1 MQSEIAMNKF
11 VFPLRLKV
19 LITVLAFLMMVVGFI
34 TATMADLFHQDK
46 TAYVRD
52 LSASVT
58 SDIKTEVDT
67 ILGGYVSATRV
78 LSEVLFADYIEPQA
92 KQQLVKPLF
101 VAYPEILALVT
112 TNRDDE
118 PISIYNASAVR
129 NAGVEPDALLDY
141 AAMQEPE
148 STEAIGVYGVQLSSG
163 QNAVALTLEHHFS
176 ADGETRTISA
186 IATPALFRRAI
197 QRDDAFQAMLID
209 SQGKPIME
217 STDADTDTGWAT
229 ATLGNFNN
237 LEGGASGVI
246 NIRDKDVEYFAGAAK
261 IDVGGLNVVTR
272 ISVSAAYLTARQLLS
287 DLVIVGLIIIF
298 IAAISGVVVSRKF
311 TAPLESLSAAVRK
324 VAKGDFSVNVDIR
337 SRDEIGQLS
346 TSFNDMA
353 DELMERERSLKSAQL
368 ALLQSEK
375 MAAVGT
381 LSAGLAHEVK
391 NPLSAVLG
399 YAQLSKR
406 KLEQPEVI
414 KQHLDTIEN
423 ETRRC
428 NEIISNLMQF
438 SRQEKGE
445 FTDVTVN
452 GVVEKSVGIVDHQL
466 GLNNVHVNM
475 ELAPDIPE
483 IIGNPNQ
490 LQQVLM
496 NLAINAQQ
504 AMAPDGG
511 TVDIVTYC
519 DDEKVYI
526 SVSDTGPGI
535 NEEVAKKIFEPF
547 YTTKAAG
554 EGTGLGLSVT
564 YGIIQDHK
572 GDIRVERADSGG
584 ARFVIELPLHITR
597 ELVSSGSLSLEK
609 VS

>member
-1 MQSEIAMNKF
+1 MNKF

-78 LSEVLFADYIEPQA
+78 LSEVLFADYIEPDA
-92 KQQLVKPLF
+92 KQKLVKPLF

-112 TNRDDE
+112 TNRQDE

-129 NAGVEPDALLDY
+129 NAGIEPDRLLDF
-141 AAMQEPE
+141 ASMRDFEPGD
-148 STEAIGVYGVQLSSG
+148 TIGVYGVQLGLG
-163 QNAVALTLEHHFS
+163 QNAVALTLEHRFTDDDS
-176 ADGETRTISA
+176 TRTISA
-186 IATPALFRRAI
+186 IATPALFRRATE
-197 QRDDAFQAMLID
+197 RGDAFQAMLID
-209 SQGKPIME
+209 SLGKPLTE
-217 STDADTDTGWAT
+217 TAADATDTRWAT
-229 ATLGNFNN
+229 ATLRNFDN
-237 LEGGASGVI
+237 LDGGASGVI
-246 NIRDKDVEYFAGAAK
+246 NIWDNEIEYFAGAAK
-261 IDVGGLNVVTR
+261 IDVGGLSVVTR

-287 DLVIVGLIIIF
+287 DLVIVGLIIVF

-311 TAPLESLSAAVRK
+311 TAPLEALSAAVRK
-324 VAKGDFSVNVDIR
+324 VAKGDFDVNVDIQ

-368 ALLQSEK
+368 ALVQSEK

-406 KLEQPEVI
+406 KLSQPDVVL
-414 KQHLDTIEN
+414 KHLNTIES

-445 FTDVTVN
+445 FTDVTIN
-452 GVVEKSVGIVDHQL
+452 EVVEKSVGIVDHQL
-466 GLNNVHVNM
+466 GLNDVHVNM
-475 ELAPDIPE
+475 QLAPDIPE

-519 DDEKVYI
+519 DDDKVYI

-535 NEEVAKKIFEPF
+535 SEEVAKKIFEPF

-572 GDIRVERADSGG
+572 GSIRVERADSGG

-597 ELVSSGSLSLEK
+597 ESAAAVSLSLEK

>member
-1 MQSEIAMNKF
+1 MSKF

-78 LSEVLFADYIEPQA
+78 LSEVLFADYIEPDA

-112 TNRDDE
+112 TSRRDE
-118 PISIYNASAVR
+118 PISIYNATAIHA
-129 NAGVEPDALLDY
+129 AGIDADELLDF
-141 AAMQEPE
+141 ASPQGVT
-148 STEAIGVYGVQLSSG
+148 SDQDIGVNGVQLRSG
-163 QNAVALTLEHHFS
+163 QKAIAMTLEHTL
-176 ADGETRTISA
+176 AAEELTRTISA
-186 IATPALFRRAI
+186 IALPSLFERATG
-197 QRDDAFQAMLID
+197 RSDAFQAVLID
-209 SQGKPIME
+209 AHGRPVTE
-217 STDADTDTGWAT
+217 VAEADGDIRWAR
-229 ATLGNFNN
+229 ATLQNFDN
-237 LEGGASGVI
+237 LEDGASGVI
-246 NIRDKDVEYFAGAAK
+246 NITDGDVEYFAGAAK
-261 IDVGGLNVVTR
+261 IDVGGLSVVTR

-324 VAKGDFSVNVDIR
+324 VATGDFDVNVDIQ

-353 DELMERERSLKSAQL
+353 DELKTRERSLKSAQL
-368 ALLQSEK
+368 ALVQSEK

-381 LSAGLAHEVK
+381 LSAGLAHGLAHEVK

-406 KLEQPEVI
+406 KLSQPEVVR
-414 KQHLDTIEN
+414 KHLDTIEN

-428 NEIISNLMQF
+428 NEIIGNLMQF

-445 FTDVTVN
+445 FTDVAIN
-452 GVVEKSVGIVDHQL
+452 KVVEKSVGIVDHQL

-504 AMAPDGG
+504 AMGPDGG
-511 TVDIVTYC
+511 NVDIATYC
-519 DDEKVYI
+519 DDDNVYI

-535 NEEVAKKIFEPF
+535 SEEVAEKIFEPF

-554 EGTGLGLSVT
+554 KGTGLGLSVT
-564 YGIIQDHK
+564 YGIIRDHK
-572 GDIRVERADSGG
+572 GDIRVEKTDGGG

-597 ELVSSGSLSLEK
+597 ELAAAGSLSLEK
-609 VS
+609 AS

>member
-1 MQSEIAMNKF
+1 MNKF

-78 LSEVLFADYIEPQA
+78 LSEVLFADYIEPDA
-92 KQQLVKPLF
+92 KQKLVKPLF

-112 TNRDDE
+112 TNRQDE
-118 PISIYNASAVR
+118 PISIYNASSVR
-129 NAGVEPDALLDY
+129 NAGIEPDRLLDF
-141 AAMQEPE
+141 ASMQDFEPGD
-148 STEAIGVYGVQLSSG
+148 TIGVYGVQLG
-163 QNAVALTLEHHFS
+163 LGKNAVALTLEHRFTDDDS
-176 ADGETRTISA
+176 TRTISA
-186 IATPALFRRAI
+186 IATPALFRRATE
-197 QRDDAFQAMLID
+197 RGDAFQAMLID
-209 SQGKPIME
+209 SLGKPLTE
-217 STDADTDTGWAT
+217 TAADATDTRWAT
-229 ATLGNFNN
+229 ATLRNFDN
-237 LEGGASGVI
+237 LDGGASGVI
-246 NIRDKDVEYFAGAAK
+246 NIWDNEIEYFAGAAK
-261 IDVGGLNVVTR
+261 IDVGGLSVVTR

-287 DLVIVGLIIIF
+287 DLVIVGLIIVF

-311 TAPLESLSAAVRK
+311 TAPLEALSAAVRK
-324 VAKGDFSVNVDIR
+324 VAKGDFDVNVDIR

-368 ALLQSEK
+368 ALVQSEK

-406 KLEQPEVI
+406 KLSQPDVVL
-414 KQHLDTIEN
+414 KHLNTIES

-445 FTDVTVN
+445 FTDVTIN
-452 GVVEKSVGIVDHQL
+452 EVVEKSVGIVDHQL
-466 GLNNVHVNM
+466 GLNDVHVNM
-475 ELAPDIPE
+475 QLAPDIPE

-519 DDEKVYI
+519 DDDKVYI

-535 NEEVAKKIFEPF
+535 SEEVAKKIFEPF

-572 GDIRVERADSGG
+572 GNIRVERADSGG

-597 ELVSSGSLSLEK
+597 ESAAAVSLSLEK

>member
-1 MQSEIAMNKF
+1 MNKF

-78 LSEVLFADYIEPQA
+78 LSEVLFAGYIDPDA
-92 KQQLVKPLF
+92 KQQLIKPLF

-112 TNRDDE
+112 INERDE
-118 PISIYNASAVR
+118 PVSIYNASAIR
-129 NAGVEPDALLDY
+129 EFGIAAEELLEFASLPSADS
-141 AAMQEPE
+141 ED
-148 STEAIGVYGVQLSSG
+148 TIGVHGVKLQSG
-163 QNAVALTLEHHFS
+163 QSAVAITLDHVLLPS
-176 ADGETRTISA
+176 GDTRTISA
-186 IATPALFRRAI
+186 IATPGLFRRAI
-197 QRDDAFQAMLID
+197 ERSDAFEAVLID
-209 SQGKPIME
+209 ARGQRVVE
-217 STDADTDTGWAT
+217 TRDADMDTRWAT
-229 ATLGNFNN
+229 ATIQNFDN
-237 LEGGASGVI
+237 LQEGASGVT
-246 NIRDKDVEYFAGAAK
+246 NITDGDIEYFAGAAR
-261 IDVGGLNVVTR
+261 IAVGGVHVVTR

-287 DLVIVGLIIIF
+287 DLIVVGLIIIF
-298 IAAISGVVVSRKF
+298 IAAISGVAVSRKF

-324 VAKGDFSVNVDIR
+324 VAKGNFDVSVDIK

-346 TSFNDMA
+346 NSFNDMA

-368 ALLQSEK
+368 ALVQSEK

-399 YAQLSKR
+399 YAQLSMR
-406 KLEQPEVI
+406 KLEQPDVVR
-414 KQHLDTIEN
+414 QHLETIES

-428 NEIISNLMQF
+428 NEIIGNLMQF

-445 FTDVTVN
+445 FEDLAIN
-452 GVVEKSVGIVDHQL
+452 EVVEKSAGIVDHQL
-466 GLNNVHVNM
+466 GLNNVQVALD
-475 ELAPDIPE
+475 LAPDIPKL
-483 IIGNPNQ
+483 IGNANQ

-504 AMAPDGG
+504 AMQPDGG
-511 TVDIVTYC
+511 TVDIATSI
-519 DDEKVYI
+519 DEENVYI

-535 NEEVAKKIFEPF
+535 SQEVAEKIFQPF
-547 YTTKAAG
+547 FTTKAAG
-554 EGTGLGLSVT
+554 QGTGLGLSVT
-564 YGIIQDHK
+564 YGIIRDHH
-572 GDIRVERADSGG
+572 GDIRVEESDGGG
-584 ARFVIELPLHITR
+584 ARFVIQLPLELSR
-597 ELVSSGSLSLEK
+597 ELAATGALSLEK
-609 VS
+609 AS

>member
-1 MQSEIAMNKF
+1 MQSEMTMNKF
-11 VFPLRLKV
+11 IFPLRLKV

-58 SDIKTEVDT
+58 SDIKNEVDT

-78 LSEVLFADYIEPQA
+78 LSEVLFADYIEPDA
-92 KQQLVKPLF
+92 KQRLVKPLF

-112 TNRDDE
+112 TDRHDE

-129 NAGVEPDALLDY
+129 EAGIDADGLLDF
-141 AAMQEPE
+141 ASAQAVE
-148 STEAIGVYGVQLSSG
+148 SPDTIGVYSVKLRSG
-163 QNAVALTLEHHFS
+163 KHAVALTLEHHLS
-176 ADGETRTISA
+176 AEGGTRTISA
-186 IATPALFRRAI
+186 IATPGLFRRAI
-197 QRDDAFQAMLID
+197 ERADAFQAVLID
-209 SQGKPIME
+209 ARGNPVIG
-217 STDADTDTGWAT
+217 TVDADTDVRWAT
-229 ATLGNFNN
+229 ATLQNFEN
-237 LEGGASGVI
+237 LEDSASAVI
-246 NIRDKDVEYFAGAAK
+246 NIWDDNVEYFAGAAK
-261 IDVGGLNVVTR
+261 IEVGGLHVVTR

-287 DLVIVGLIIIF
+287 DLIIVGLIIVF
-298 IAAISGVVVSRKF
+298 IAAISAVVVSRKF

-324 VAKGDFSVNVDIR
+324 IAKGDFDVKVDIS
-337 SRDEIGQLS
+337 SRDEIGQLAD
-346 TSFNDMA
+346 SFNDMA
-353 DELMERERSLKSAQL
+353 SELLERERSLKSAQL
-368 ALLQSEK
+368 ALVQSEK

-399 YAQLSKR
+399 YAQLAKR
-406 KLEQPEVI
+406 KLSQPDVI
-414 KQHLDTIEN
+414 KKHLDIIEN

-428 NEIISNLMQF
+428 NEIIGNLMQF

-445 FTDVTVN
+445 FTDVTIN
-452 GVVEKSVGIVDHQL
+452 EVVEKSVGIVDHQL
-466 GLNNVHVNM
+466 GLKNVHVNM
-475 ELAPDIPE
+475 KLAPDIPE
-483 IIGNPNQ
+483 IIGNSNQ

-504 AMAPDGG
+504 AMEPDGG
-511 TVDIVTYC
+511 TVDIATYF
-519 DDEKVYI
+519 DDDNVYI

-535 NEEVAKKIFEPF
+535 SEEVVEKIFEPF
-547 YTTKAAG
+547 FTTKAAG

-564 YGIIQDHK
+564 YGIIRDHK

-584 ARFVIELPLHITR
+584 ARFVIALPLHITR
-597 ELVSSGSLSLEK
+597 EPGSTGSLSLEK
-609 VS
+609 AS

>member
-1 MQSEIAMNKF
+1 MTMNKF
-11 VFPLRLKV
+11 IFPLRLKV

-58 SDIKTEVDT
+58 SDIKNEVDT

-78 LSEVLFADYIEPQA
+78 LSEVLFADYIEPDA
-92 KQQLVKPLF
+92 KQRLVKPLF

-112 TNRDDE
+112 TDRHDE

-129 NAGVEPDALLDY
+129 EAGIDADGLLDF
-141 AAMQEPE
+141 ASAQAVE
-148 STEAIGVYGVQLSSG
+148 SPDTIGVYSLKLRSG
-163 QNAVALTLEHHFS
+163 KHAVALTLEHHLS
-176 ADGETRTISA
+176 AEGGTRTISA
-186 IATPALFRRAI
+186 IATPGLFRRAI
-197 QRDDAFQAMLID
+197 ERADAFQAVLID
-209 SQGKPIME
+209 ARGNPVIG
-217 STDADTDTGWAT
+217 TVDADTDVRWAT
-229 ATLGNFNN
+229 ATLQNFEN
-237 LEGGASGVI
+237 LEDSASAVI
-246 NIRDKDVEYFAGAAK
+246 NIWDDNVEYFAGAAK
-261 IDVGGLNVVTR
+261 IEVGGLHVVTR

-287 DLVIVGLIIIF
+287 DLIIVGLIIVF
-298 IAAISGVVVSRKF
+298 IAAISAVVVSRKF

-324 VAKGDFSVNVDIR
+324 IAKGDFDVKVDIS
-337 SRDEIGQLS
+337 SRDEIGQLAD
-346 TSFNDMA
+346 SFNNMA
-353 DELMERERSLKSAQL
+353 NELLERERSLKSAQL
-368 ALLQSEK
+368 ALVQSEK

-399 YAQLSKR
+399 YAQLAKR
-406 KLEQPEVI
+406 KLSQPDVI
-414 KQHLDTIEN
+414 KKHLDIIEN

-428 NEIISNLMQF
+428 NEIIGNLMQF

-445 FTDVTVN
+445 FTDVTIN
-452 GVVEKSVGIVDHQL
+452 EVVEKSVGIVDHQL
-466 GLNNVHVNM
+466 GLKNVHVNM
-475 ELAPDIPE
+475 KLAPDIPE
-483 IIGNPNQ
+483 IIGNSNQ

-504 AMAPDGG
+504 AMEPDGG
-511 TVDIVTYC
+511 TVDIATYF
-519 DDEKVYI
+519 DNDNVYI

-535 NEEVAKKIFEPF
+535 SEEVVEKIFEPF
-547 YTTKAAG
+547 FTTKAAG

-564 YGIIQDHK
+564 YGIIRDHK

-584 ARFVIELPLHITR
+584 ARFVIALPLHITR
-597 ELVSSGSLSLEK
+597 EPGSTGSLSLEK
-609 VS
+609 AS

>member
-1 MQSEIAMNKF
+1 MNKF

-46 TAYVRD
+46 TAYLRD
-52 LSASVT
+52 RSASVT

-67 ILGGYVSATRV
+67 ILGGYISATRV
-78 LSEVLFADYIEPQA
+78 LSEVLFADYIGPDA
-92 KQQLVKPLF
+92 KQKLVRPLF

-112 TNRDDE
+112 IDPE
-118 PISIYNASAVR
+118 EGPISIYNASAVST
-129 NAGVEPDALLDY
+129 AGIDADELLDF
-141 AAMQEPE
+141 APRQDIGSADG
-148 STEAIGVYGVQLSSG
+148 SGVYGVKLRSG
-163 QNAVALTLEHHFS
+163 YGAVALTLEHRLS
-176 ADGETRTISA
+176 DEGDTRTISA
-186 IATPALFRRAI
+186 IATPSLFRRVIERA
-197 QRDDAFQAMLID
+197 DAFQAVLID
-209 SQGKPIME
+209 SQGSPVIE
-217 STDADTDTGWAT
+217 PEGVDTNAQWAS
-229 ATLGNFNN
+229 ATLQNFDN
-237 LEGGASGVI
+237 LKEGASGVT
-246 NIRDKDVEYFAGAAK
+246 NITDDGVEYFAGAAK
-261 IDVGGLNVVTR
+261 IDVGGLHVVTR

-287 DLVIVGLIIIF
+287 DLVIVGLIIVF

-311 TAPLESLSAAVRK
+311 TSPLESLSAAVRK
-324 VAKGDFSVNVDIR
+324 VAKGDFDVNVEIE

-368 ALLQSEK
+368 ALVQSEK

-406 KLEQPEVI
+406 KLSQPDVI
-414 KQHLDTIEN
+414 KKHLDTIEN

-452 GVVEKSVGIVDHQL
+452 EVVEKSVGIVDHQL

-475 ELAPDIPE
+475 ELAPGIPE

-504 AMAPDGG
+504 AMEPDGG
-511 TVDIVTYC
+511 NVDIVTYC
-519 DDEKVYI
+519 DDDNVYI

-535 NEEVAKKIFEPF
+535 SEEVAEKIFEPF
-547 YTTKAAG
+547 FTTKAAG

-564 YGIIQDHK
+564 YGIIRDHK
-572 GDIRVERADSGG
+572 GDIRVERTDSGG

-597 ELVSSGSLSLEK
+597 ESESIPSLSLEK
-609 VS
+609 AS

>member
-1 MQSEIAMNKF
+1 MNKF
-11 VFPLRLKV
+11 IFPLRLKV

-78 LSEVLFADYIEPQA
+78 LSEVLFADYIEPDA
-92 KQQLVKPLF
+92 KQRLVRPLF

-112 TNRDDE
+112 TDRHDE

-129 NAGVEPDALLDY
+129 AAGIDPDGLLDF
-141 AAMQEPE
+141 ASAQAVE
-148 STEAIGVYGVQLSSG
+148 SADTIGVYSVKLRSG
-163 QNAVALTLEHHFS
+163 QHAVALTLEHRIS
-176 ADGETRTISA
+176 ADGGTRTISA
-186 IATPALFRRAI
+186 IATPGLFRRAI
-197 QRDDAFQAMLID
+197 ERADAFQAVLID
-209 SQGKPIME
+209 ARGNPVIE
-217 STDADTDTGWAT
+217 SVDADTDVRWAR
-229 ATLGNFNN
+229 ATLQNFEN
-237 LEGGASGVI
+237 LEDSASGVI
-246 NIRDKDVEYFAGAAK
+246 NIWDDDVEYFAGAAK
-261 IDVGGLNVVTR
+261 IDVGGLHVVTR
-272 ISVSAAYLTARQLLS
+272 ITVSAAYLTARQLLS
-287 DLVIVGLIIIF
+287 DLIIVGLIIVF

-324 VAKGDFSVNVDIR
+324 IAKGDFEVKVDIS

-346 TSFNDMA
+346 DSFNDMA
-353 DELMERERSLKSAQL
+353 NELLERERSLKSAQL
-368 ALLQSEK
+368 ALVQSEK

-399 YAQLSKR
+399 YAQLAKR
-406 KLEQPEVI
+406 KLSQPDVI
-414 KQHLDTIEN
+414 KKHLDIIEN

-428 NEIISNLMQF
+428 NEIIGNLMQF

-445 FTDVTVN
+445 FTDVTIN
-452 GVVEKSVGIVDHQL
+452 EVVEKSVGVVDHQL
-466 GLNNVHVNM
+466 GLNNVRVNM
-475 ELAPDIPE
+475 KLAPDIPE
-483 IIGNPNQ
+483 IIGNSNQ

-504 AMAPDGG
+504 AMEPDGG
-511 TVDIVTYC
+511 TVDIATYF
-519 DDEKVYI
+519 DDDNVYI

-535 NEEVAKKIFEPF
+535 SEEVAEKIFEPF
-547 YTTKAAG
+547 FTTKTAG

-564 YGIIQDHK
+564 YGIIRDHK
-572 GDIRVERADSGG
+572 GEIRVEKADSGG
-584 ARFVIELPLHITR
+584 ARFVIALPLHITR
-597 ELVSSGSLSLEK
+597 ETGSTGSLSLEK
-609 VS
+609 AS

>member
-1 MQSEIAMNKF
+1 
-11 VFPLRLKV
+11 
-19 LITVLAFLMMVVGFI
+19 
-34 TATMADLFHQDK
+34 
-46 TAYVRD
+46 
-52 LSASVT
+52 
-58 SDIKTEVDT
+58 
-67 ILGGYVSATRV
+67 
-78 LSEVLFADYIEPQA
+78 
-92 KQQLVKPLF
+92 
-101 VAYPEILALVT
+101 
-112 TNRDDE
+112 
-118 PISIYNASAVR
+118 
-129 NAGVEPDALLDY
+129 
-141 AAMQEPE
+141 
-148 STEAIGVYGVQLSSG
+148 
-163 QNAVALTLEHHFS
+163 
-176 ADGETRTISA
+176 
-186 IATPALFRRAI
+186 
-197 QRDDAFQAMLID
+197 MLID

-324 VAKGDFSVNVDIR
+324 VAKGDFSVNVDIQ

-535 NEEVAKKIFEPF
+535 SEEVAKKIFEPF

>member
-1 MQSEIAMNKF
+1 MNKF

-78 LSEVLFADYIEPQA
+78 LSEVLFADYIEPEA

-112 TNRDDE
+112 TNRHDE

-129 NAGVEPDALLDY
+129 NAGIEPDGLLDF
-141 AAMQEPE
+141 ASMQDVETAD
-148 STEAIGVYGVQLSSG
+148 SIGVYGVQLSSG
-163 QNAVALTLEHHFS
+163 QHAVALTLGHRFS
-176 ADGETRTISA
+176 AEGGTRIISA

-197 QRDDAFQAMLID
+197 ERGDAFQAMLID
-209 SQGKPIME
+209 SQGKPITE
-217 STDADTDTGWAT
+217 TADADTDTHWAT
-229 ATLGNFNN
+229 ATLQNFDN

-246 NIRDKDVEYFAGAAK
+246 NIWDHGIEYFAGAAK

-287 DLVIVGLIIIF
+287 DLVIVGLIIVF
-298 IAAISGVVVSRKF
+298 IAAISGVAVSRKF

-324 VAKGDFSVNVDIR
+324 VAKGDFSVNVDIQ

-368 ALLQSEK
+368 ALVQSEK
-375 MAAVGT
+375 MAALGT

-406 KLEQPEVI
+406 KLSQPDVI

-445 FTDVTVN
+445 FTDVTIN
-452 GVVEKSVGIVDHQL
+452 EVVEKSVGIVDHQL

-475 ELAPDIPE
+475 ELTPDIPK

-511 TVDIVTYC
+511 TVDIVTSC
-519 DDEKVYI
+519 DDDKVYI

-535 NEEVAKKIFEPF
+535 SEEVAKKIFEPF

-572 GDIRVERADSGG
+572 GDIRVEQADSGG
-584 ARFVIELPLHITR
+584 ARFVIALPLHITR
-597 ELVSSGSLSLEK
+597 ELDTSGPLSLEK

>member
-1 MQSEIAMNKF
+1 MQSEMTMNKF
-11 VFPLRLKV
+11 IFPLRLKV

-58 SDIKTEVDT
+58 SDIKNEVDT

-78 LSEVLFADYIEPQA
+78 LSEVLFADYIEPDA
-92 KQQLVKPLF
+92 KQRLVKPLF

-112 TNRDDE
+112 TDRHDE

-129 NAGVEPDALLDY
+129 EAGIDADGLLDF
-141 AAMQEPE
+141 ASAQAIE
-148 STEAIGVYGVQLSSG
+148 SPDTIGVYSLKLRSG
-163 QNAVALTLEHHFS
+163 KHAVALTLEHHLS
-176 ADGETRTISA
+176 AEGGTRTISA
-186 IATPALFRRAI
+186 IATPGLFRRAI
-197 QRDDAFQAMLID
+197 ERADAFQAVLID
-209 SQGKPIME
+209 ARGNPVIG
-217 STDADTDTGWAT
+217 TVDADTDVRWAT
-229 ATLGNFNN
+229 AMLQNFEN
-237 LEGGASGVI
+237 LEDSASAVI
-246 NIRDKDVEYFAGAAK
+246 NIWDDNVEYFAGAAK
-261 IDVGGLNVVTR
+261 IEVGGLHVVTR

-287 DLVIVGLIIIF
+287 DLIIVGLIIVF
-298 IAAISGVVVSRKF
+298 IAAISAVVVSRKF

-324 VAKGDFSVNVDIR
+324 IAKGDFDVKVDIS
-337 SRDEIGQLS
+337 SRDEIGQLAD
-346 TSFNDMA
+346 SFNNMA
-353 DELMERERSLKSAQL
+353 NELLERERSLKSAQL
-368 ALLQSEK
+368 ALVQSEK

-399 YAQLSKR
+399 YAQLAKR
-406 KLEQPEVI
+406 KLSQPDVI
-414 KQHLDTIEN
+414 KKHLDIIEN

-428 NEIISNLMQF
+428 NEIIGNLMQF

-445 FTDVTVN
+445 FTDVTIN
-452 GVVEKSVGIVDHQL
+452 EVVEKSVGIVDHQL
-466 GLNNVHVNM
+466 GLKNVRVNM
-475 ELAPDIPE
+475 KLAPDIPE
-483 IIGNPNQ
+483 IIGNSNQ

-504 AMAPDGG
+504 AMEPDGG
-511 TVDIVTYC
+511 TVDIATYF
-519 DDEKVYI
+519 DNDNVYI

-535 NEEVAKKIFEPF
+535 SEEVVEKIFEPF
-547 YTTKAAG
+547 FTTKAAG

-564 YGIIQDHK
+564 YGIIRDHK

-584 ARFVIELPLHITR
+584 ARFVIALPLHITR
-597 ELVSSGSLSLEK
+597 EPGSTGSLSLEK
-609 VS
+609 AS

>member
-1 MQSEIAMNKF
+1 MNKI

-78 LSEVLFADYIEPQA
+78 LSEVLFADYLETSA
-92 KQQLVKPLF
+92 KQKLVKPLF

-112 TNRDDE
+112 TNDEDE
-118 PISIYNASAVR
+118 PVSIYNASAVR
-129 NAGVEPDALLDY
+129 DAGIEAEALLEFESPQNLGLPDAV
-141 AAMQEPE
+141 
-148 STEAIGVYGVQLSSG
+148 GVYGIELPSG
-163 QNAVALTLEHHFS
+163 QRGVALTLEHKL
-176 ADGETRTISA
+176 AAEGDTRIISA
-186 IATPALFRRAI
+186 IATSRLFSRAI
-197 QRDDAFQAMLID
+197 QRADAFEAVLID
-209 SQGKPIME
+209 SRNNAITAG
-217 STDADTDTGWAT
+217 ADLDSDSQWAT
-229 ATLGNFNN
+229 AALKKFDS
-237 LEGGASGVI
+237 LESGAAGVT
-246 NIRDKDVEYFAGAAK
+246 NITDGDTEYFAGAAE
-261 IDVGGLNVVTR
+261 IDIGGMNVVTR

-287 DLVIVGLIIIF
+287 DLVIVGLIIVF
-298 IAAISGVVVSRKF
+298 IAAISGVVVSRRF
-311 TAPLESLSAAVRK
+311 TAPLETLSAAVRK
-324 VAKGDFSVNVDIR
+324 VGKGNFEVNVDIE

-346 TSFNDMA
+346 TSFNEMA
-353 DELMERERSLKSAQL
+353 YELKEREHSLKTAQL
-368 ALLQSEK
+368 ALVQSEK

-406 KLEQPEVI
+406 KLEQPEIV
-414 KQHLDTIEN
+414 KKHLETIEN

-428 NEIISNLMQF
+428 NEIIGNLMQF
-438 SRQEKGE
+438 SRAEKGQ
-445 FTDVTVN
+445 FTDVAVN
-452 GVVEKSVGIVDHQL
+452 QVVEKSISIVDHQL
-466 GLNNVHVNM
+466 GLNNVKVNM

-511 TVDIVTYC
+511 NIDIVTSC
-519 DDEKVYI
+519 DDDKVYI

-535 NEEVAKKIFEPF
+535 SEDMAKKIFEPF

-572 GDIRVERADSGG
+572 GDIRVERAESGG
-584 ARFVIELPLHITR
+584 ARFVIELPLEFSRDPAST
-597 ELVSSGSLSLEK
+597 GSYSLER

>member
-1 MQSEIAMNKF
+1 MDKI

-78 LSEVLFADYIEPQA
+78 LSEVLFADYLDPSA
-92 KQQLVKPLF
+92 KQQLVRPLF

-112 TNRDDE
+112 TNRLDE

-129 NAGVEPDALLDY
+129 EAGIEADALLDF
-141 AAMQEPE
+141 ASPDNLELPGD
-148 STEAIGVYGVQLSSG
+148 IGIYGIPLPSG
-163 QNAVALTLEHHFS
+163 QQGVALTLEHRFS
-176 ADGETRTISA
+176 ADGDTQIISA
-186 IATPALFRRAI
+186 IATSRLFSRAI
-197 QRDDAFQAMLID
+197 QRADAFQAVLID
-209 SQGKPIME
+209 SGGNTITA
-217 STDADTDTGWAT
+217 SADAGDDTEWALT
-229 ATLGNFNN
+229 TLQSFDN
-237 LEGGASGVI
+237 LEAGASGVT
-246 NIRDKDVEYFAGAAK
+246 NIWDGDVEYFAGAAG
-261 IDVGGLNVVTR
+261 IDIGGMHVVTR

-287 DLVIVGLIIIF
+287 DLVIVGLIIVF
-298 IAAISGVVVSRKF
+298 LAAISGVLVSRKF
-311 TAPLESLSAAVRK
+311 TVPLEKLSAAVRK
-324 VAKGDFSVNVDIR
+324 VGKGNFEVNVDID
-337 SRDEIGQLS
+337 SRDEIGHLS

-353 DELMERERSLKSAQL
+353 DELKEREHSLKTAQL
-368 ALLQSEK
+368 ALVQSEK

-406 KLEQPEVI
+406 KLEQPDIVR
-414 KQHLDTIEN
+414 QHLDTIEN

-445 FTDVTVN
+445 FTDVSVN
-452 GVVEKSVGIVDHQL
+452 EVVKKAIGIVDHQL

-475 ELAPDIPE
+475 TLAPDVPE

-519 DDEKVYI
+519 DDDKVYI

-535 NEEVAKKIFEPF
+535 GEEEAKKIFEPF

-572 GDIRVERADSGG
+572 GDIRVEKSASGG
-584 ARFVIELPLHITR
+584 ARFVIALPRDISR
-597 ELVSSGSLSLEK
+597 ELAATGMHSLEQ

>member
-1 MQSEIAMNKF
+1 MNKF

-148 STEAIGVYGVQLSSG
+148 STEAIGV
-163 QNAVALTLEHHFS
+163 VALTLEHHFS

-324 VAKGDFSVNVDIR
+324 VAKGDFSVNVDIQ

-452 GVVEKSVGIVDHQL
+452 GVVP
-466 GLNNVHVNM
+466 
-475 ELAPDIPE
+475 A
-483 IIGNPNQ
+483 
-490 LQQVLM
+490 
-496 NLAINAQQ
+496 
-504 AMAPDGG
+504 
-511 TVDIVTYC
+511 
-519 DDEKVYI
+519 
-526 SVSDTGPGI
+526 
-535 NEEVAKKIFEPF
+535 
-547 YTTKAAG
+547 
-554 EGTGLGLSVT
+554 
-564 YGIIQDHK
+564 
-572 GDIRVERADSGG
+572 RA
-584 ARFVIELPLHITR
+584 E
-597 ELVSSGSLSLEK
+597 
-609 VS
+609 

>member
-1 MQSEIAMNKF
+1 MGKI

-78 LSEVLFADYIEPQA
+78 LSEVLFADYLEPSA

-112 TNRDDE
+112 TNQHDE

-129 NAGVEPDALLDY
+129 EAGIEADALLDF
-141 AAMQEPE
+141 ASPE
-148 STEAIGVYGVQLSSG
+148 NLELPDDIGIYGIDLPSG
-163 QNAVALTLEHHFS
+163 QQGVALTLEHHF
-176 ADGETRTISA
+176 AAEGTTQTISA
-186 IATPALFRRAI
+186 IATARLFSRAIRRA
-197 QRDDAFQAMLID
+197 DAFQAVLID
-209 SQGKPIME
+209 SLGKPISA
-217 STDADTDTGWAT
+217 STDRDADTLWAT
-229 ATLGNFNN
+229 ATLDNFES
-237 LEGGASGVI
+237 LEGGASGVT
-246 NIRDKDVEYFAGAAK
+246 NIWDGDTEYFAGAAN
-261 IDVGGLNVVTR
+261 IDVGGMHVVTR
-272 ISVSAAYLTARQLLS
+272 ISMSAAYLTARQLLT
-287 DLVIVGLIIIF
+287 DLVLVGLIIVF

-311 TAPLESLSAAVRK
+311 TAPLEALSAAVRK
-324 VAKGDFSVNVDIR
+324 VGKGNFEVNVDIE
-337 SRDEIGQLS
+337 SRDEVGQLS
-346 TSFNDMA
+346 TSFNEMA
-353 DELMERERSLKSAQL
+353 GELKEREHSLKTAQL
-368 ALLQSEK
+368 ALVQSEK

-406 KLEQPEVI
+406 KLEQPEIV
-414 KQHLDTIEN
+414 KKHLETIEN

-438 SRQEKGE
+438 SRAEKGE
-445 FTDVTVN
+445 FTDVAIN
-452 GVVEKSVGIVDHQL
+452 EVVEKSIGIVDHQL

-475 ELAPDIPE
+475 DLAQDIPE

-504 AMAPDGG
+504 AMGPDGG
-511 TVDIVTYC
+511 TVDIVTAC
-519 DDEKVYI
+519 DDDKVYI

-535 NEEVAKKIFEPF
+535 SEEVAKKIFEPF

-584 ARFVIELPLHITR
+584 ARFVIELPLDISR
-597 ELVSSGSLSLEK
+597 ETASTGSYSLER

>member
-1 MQSEIAMNKF
+1 MNTF

-52 LSASVT
+52 HSAAVT
-58 SDIKTEVDT
+58 SDIKNEVNT
-67 ILGGYVSATRV
+67 ILGGYISATRV
-78 LSEVLFADYIEPQA
+78 LSEVLFADYIGPRA
-92 KQQLVKPLF
+92 KQRLVKPLF

-112 TNRDDE
+112 TNLQGE
-118 PISIYNASAVR
+118 PISMYNALAVEK
-129 NAGVEPDALLDY
+129 AGIDADELLDV
-141 AAMQEPE
+141 APPQAIA
-148 STEAIGVYGVQLSSG
+148 SVGGIGVYGVKLRSG
-163 QNAVALTLEHHFS
+163 YDAIALTLEHRS
-176 ADGETRTISA
+176 APEGDTQNISA
-186 IATPALFRRAI
+186 IATPALFGRVIDRN
-197 QRDDAFQAMLID
+197 DAFQAVLID
-209 SQGKPIME
+209 SNGNPVIE
-217 STDADTDTGWAT
+217 SGDADINIQWAS
-229 ATLGNFNN
+229 ATLQKFDN
-237 LEGGASGVI
+237 LEDGASGVTTI
-246 NIRDKDVEYFAGAAK
+246 TDDGIEYFAGAAK
-261 IDVGGLNVVTR
+261 IDVGGLQVVTR
-272 ISVSAAYLTARQLLS
+272 ISVSAAYLTARRLLS
-287 DLVIVGLIIIF
+287 DLVIVGLIIVF
-298 IAAISGVVVSRKF
+298 IAAISAVVVSRKF

-324 VAKGDFSVNVDIR
+324 VAKGDFDVNVTIE

-353 DELMERERSLKSAQL
+353 DELMARERSLKSAQL
-368 ALLQSEK
+368 ALVQSEK

-406 KLEQPEVI
+406 KLSQPDVV
-414 KQHLDTIEN
+414 KKHLDTIEN

-452 GVVEKSVGIVDHQL
+452 EVVEKSVGIVDHQL

-475 ELAPDIPE
+475 DLAADIPE

-504 AMAPDGG
+504 AMEPDGG
-511 TVDIVTYC
+511 NVDIVTYC
-519 DDEKVYI
+519 DDDSVYI

-535 NEEVAKKIFEPF
+535 SDEVAEKIFEPF
-547 YTTKAAG
+547 FTTKAAG

-564 YGIIQDHK
+564 YGIIRDHK

-584 ARFVIELPLHITR
+584 ARFVIKLPVHITR
-597 ELVSSGSLSLEK
+597 EPESIGSLSLEK
-609 VS
+609 AS

>member
-1 MQSEIAMNKF
+1 MNKI

-78 LSEVLFADYIEPQA
+78 LSEVLFADYLEPSA

-112 TNRDDE
+112 TNQQGE
-118 PISIYNASAVR
+118 PVSIYNASAVR
-129 NAGVEPDALLDY
+129 EAGIEADALLDF
-141 AAMQEPE
+141 ASPDNLELPE
-148 STEAIGVYGVQLSSG
+148 DIGIYGIQLPSG
-163 QNAVALTLEHHFS
+163 QQGVALTLEHRLS
-176 ADGETRTISA
+176 AEGDTQIISA
-186 IATPALFRRAI
+186 IATSRLFRRAI
-197 QRDDAFQAMLID
+197 LRNDAFEAVLID
-209 SQGKPIME
+209 SLGKSI
-217 STDADTDTGWAT
+217 TVGADPDVDTHWAT
-229 ATLGNFNN
+229 ATLDSFDN
-237 LEGGASGVI
+237 LEGGAAGVT
-246 NIRDKDVEYFAGAAK
+246 NITDNGTAYFAGAAK
-261 IDVGGLNVVTR
+261 IDIGGMNVVTR

-287 DLVIVGLIIIF
+287 DLVIVGLIIVF

-311 TAPLESLSAAVRK
+311 TAPLEALSRAVRK
-324 VAKGDFSVNVDIR
+324 VGKGNFEVNVEIQ

-353 DELMERERSLKSAQL
+353 DELKEREHSLKTAQL
-368 ALLQSEK
+368 ALVQSEK

-406 KLEQPEVI
+406 KLEQPDIVR
-414 KQHLDTIEN
+414 QHLDTIEN

-445 FTDVTVN
+445 FTDVSVN
-452 GVVEKSVGIVDHQL
+452 EVVEKSIGIVDHQL
-466 GLNNVHVNM
+466 GLKNVQVEM
-475 ELAPDIPE
+475 TLAPDIPE
-483 IIGNPNQ
+483 IIGNRNQ

-511 TVDIVTYC
+511 TVDIVTSC
-519 DDEKVYI
+519 DGDKVYI

-535 NEEVAKKIFEPF
+535 AEEVAKKIFEPF

-572 GDIRVERADSGG
+572 GDIRVERAESGG
-584 ARFVIELPLHITR
+584 ARFVIELPLDISR
-597 ELVSSGSLSLEK
+597 ESAPAASLSLEK

>member
-1 MQSEIAMNKF
+1 MNKF

-78 LSEVLFADYIEPQA
+78 LSEVLFAGYIDPDA
-92 KQQLVKPLF
+92 KQQLIKPLF

-112 TNRDDE
+112 INERDE
-118 PISIYNASAVR
+118 PVSIYNASAIR
-129 NAGVEPDALLDY
+129 EFGIAAEELLEFASLPSADS
-141 AAMQEPE
+141 ED
-148 STEAIGVYGVQLSSG
+148 TIGVHGVKLQSG
-163 QNAVALTLEHHFS
+163 QSAVAITLDHVLLPS
-176 ADGETRTISA
+176 GDTRTISA
-186 IATPALFRRAI
+186 IATPGLFRRAI
-197 QRDDAFQAMLID
+197 ERSDAFEAVLID
-209 SQGKPIME
+209 ARGQRVVE
-217 STDADTDTGWAT
+217 TRDADMDTRWAT
-229 ATLGNFNN
+229 ATIQNFDN
-237 LEGGASGVI
+237 LQEGASGVT
-246 NIRDKDVEYFAGAAK
+246 NITDGDIEYFAGAAR
-261 IDVGGLNVVTR
+261 IAVGGVHVVTR

-287 DLVIVGLIIIF
+287 DLIVVGLIIIF
-298 IAAISGVVVSRKF
+298 IAAISGVAVSRKF

-324 VAKGDFSVNVDIR
+324 VAKGNFDVSVDIK

-346 TSFNDMA
+346 NSFNDMA

-368 ALLQSEK
+368 ALVQSEK

-399 YAQLSKR
+399 YAQLSMR
-406 KLEQPEVI
+406 KLEQPDVVR
-414 KQHLDTIEN
+414 QHLETIES

-428 NEIISNLMQF
+428 NEIIGNLMQF

-445 FTDVTVN
+445 FEDLAIN
-452 GVVEKSVGIVDHQL
+452 EVVEKSAGIVDHQL
-466 GLNNVHVNM
+466 GLNNVQVALD
-475 ELAPDIPE
+475 LAPDIPKL
-483 IIGNPNQ
+483 IGNANQ

-504 AMAPDGG
+504 AMQPDGG
-511 TVDIVTYC
+511 TVDIATSI
-519 DDEKVYI
+519 DEENVYI

-535 NEEVAKKIFEPF
+535 SQEVAEKIFEPF
-547 YTTKAAG
+547 FTTKAAG
-554 EGTGLGLSVT
+554 QGTGLGLSVT
-564 YGIIQDHK
+564 YGIIRDHH
-572 GDIRVERADSGG
+572 GDIRVEESDGGG
-584 ARFVIELPLHITR
+584 ARFVIQLPLELSR
-597 ELVSSGSLSLEK
+597 ELAATGALSLEK
-609 VS
+609 AS

>member
-1 MQSEIAMNKF
+1 MTMNKF
-11 VFPLRLKV
+11 IFPLRLKV

-58 SDIKTEVDT
+58 SDIKNEVDT

-78 LSEVLFADYIEPQA
+78 LSEVLFADYIEPDA
-92 KQQLVKPLF
+92 KQRLVKPLF

-112 TNRDDE
+112 TDRHDE

-129 NAGVEPDALLDY
+129 EAGIDADGLLDF
-141 AAMQEPE
+141 ASAQAVE
-148 STEAIGVYGVQLSSG
+148 SPDTIGVYSVKLRSG
-163 QNAVALTLEHHFS
+163 KHAVALTLEHHLS
-176 ADGETRTISA
+176 AEGGTRTISA
-186 IATPALFRRAI
+186 IATPGLFRRAI
-197 QRDDAFQAMLID
+197 ERADAFQAVLID
-209 SQGKPIME
+209 ARGNPVIG
-217 STDADTDTGWAT
+217 TVDADTDVRWAT
-229 ATLGNFNN
+229 ATLQNFEN
-237 LEGGASGVI
+237 LEDSASAVI
-246 NIRDKDVEYFAGAAK
+246 NIWDDNVEYFAGAAK
-261 IDVGGLNVVTR
+261 IEVGGLHVVTR

-287 DLVIVGLIIIF
+287 DLIIVGLIIVF
-298 IAAISGVVVSRKF
+298 IAAISAVVVSRKF

-324 VAKGDFSVNVDIR
+324 IAKGDFDVKVDIS
-337 SRDEIGQLS
+337 SRDEIGQLAD
-346 TSFNDMA
+346 SFNNMA
-353 DELMERERSLKSAQL
+353 NELLERERSLKSAQL
-368 ALLQSEK
+368 ALVQSEK

-399 YAQLSKR
+399 YAQLAKR
-406 KLEQPEVI
+406 KLSQPDVI
-414 KQHLDTIEN
+414 KKHLDIIEN

-428 NEIISNLMQF
+428 NEIIGNLMQF

-445 FTDVTVN
+445 FTDVTIN
-452 GVVEKSVGIVDHQL
+452 EVVEKSVGIVDHQL
-466 GLNNVHVNM
+466 GLKNVHVNM
-475 ELAPDIPE
+475 KLAPDIPE
-483 IIGNPNQ
+483 IIGNSNQ

-504 AMAPDGG
+504 AMEPDGG
-511 TVDIVTYC
+511 TVDIATYF
-519 DDEKVYI
+519 DDDNVYI

-535 NEEVAKKIFEPF
+535 SEEVVEKIFEPF
-547 YTTKAAG
+547 FTTKAAG

-564 YGIIQDHK
+564 YGIIRDHK

-584 ARFVIELPLHITR
+584 ARFVIALPLHITR
-597 ELVSSGSLSLEK
+597 EPGSTGSLSLENA
-609 VS
+609 S

>member
-1 MQSEIAMNKF
+1 MNKF

-78 LSEVLFADYIEPQA
+78 LSEVLFADYIEPDA
-92 KQQLVKPLF
+92 KQKLVKPLF

-112 TNRDDE
+112 TNRQDE

-129 NAGVEPDALLDY
+129 NAGIEPDRLLDF
-141 AAMQEPE
+141 ASMQGFEPGD
-148 STEAIGVYGVQLSSG
+148 TIGVYGVQLGLG
-163 QNAVALTLEHHFS
+163 QNAVALTLEHRFTDDDS
-176 ADGETRTISA
+176 TRTISA
-186 IATPALFRRAI
+186 IATPALFRRATE
-197 QRDDAFQAMLID
+197 RGDAFQAMLID
-209 SQGKPIME
+209 SLGKPLTE
-217 STDADTDTGWAT
+217 TAADATDTRWAI
-229 ATLGNFNN
+229 ATLRNFDN
-237 LEGGASGVI
+237 LESGASGVI
-246 NIRDKDVEYFAGAAK
+246 NIWDNEIEYFAGAAK

-287 DLVIVGLIIIF
+287 DLVIVGLIIVF

-311 TAPLESLSAAVRK
+311 TAPLETLSAAVRK
-324 VAKGDFSVNVDIR
+324 VAKGDFDVNVDIQ

-368 ALLQSEK
+368 ALVQSEK

-406 KLEQPEVI
+406 KLSQPDVVL
-414 KQHLDTIEN
+414 KHLNTIES

-445 FTDVTVN
+445 FTDVTIN
-452 GVVEKSVGIVDHQL
+452 EVVEKSVGIVDHQL
-466 GLNNVHVNM
+466 GLNDVHVNM
-475 ELAPDIPE
+475 QLAPDIPE

-519 DDEKVYI
+519 DDDKVYI
-526 SVSDTGPGI
+526 SVSDTGAGI
-535 NEEVAKKIFEPF
+535 SEEVAKKIFEPF

-597 ELVSSGSLSLEK
+597 ESAAAVSLSLEK

>member
-1 MQSEIAMNKF
+1 MNKF